1 MDNIKGITNCSQCG
15 RGCHVSALMCGR
27 GIRFFE
33 ILKSSD
39 TEEKEEK
46 KGCCGSGEGHHHS
59 HHHGHGCGCG
69 KHREHLPMDE
79 LSELIRKC
87 NHYIVHHKGR
97 GQGKILKIL
106 AKQGEMSQKDLQ
118 DILEIQSGSISELL
132 AKLEEKGMIVR
143 TKSEEDK
150 RKAIISITELG
161 REKVA
166 NCGCK
171 NRAERLYAGL
181 SKEEKED
188 LKRLLNR
195 LVASWNNQD

>member
-1 MDNIKGITNCSQCG
+1 MENIREITNCNQCG

-33 ILKSSD
+33 LLKSSN
-39 TEEKEEK
+39 TEEKKDK
-46 KGCCGSGEGHHHS
+46 KGCCGNGEGYHHG
-59 HHHGHGCGCG
+59 HHHGHGCG
-69 KHREHLPMDE
+69 KRREQLPMDE

-87 NHYIVHHKGR
+87 NHYIVHYKGR

-132 AKLEEKGMIVR
+132 AKLEEKSLIVR

-150 RKAIISITELG
+150 RKVIISITELG

-171 NRAERLYAGL
+171 NRAEKLYGGL
-181 SKEEKED
+181 SEEEKKE
-188 LKRLLNR
+188 LKFLLEKLMN
-195 LVASWNNQD
+195 SWSC